1 MQKRI
6 YIETTIPSSYYTLRT
21 DDVSLDRQKLTRQWW
36 DEYAEL
42 FIFTSSTAVET
53 ELRLGTGKTTQDR
66 LALLAGVEIYDPT
79 IEILQIAQIYIDRLI
94 MPKAPQGDAL
104 HLAIASFHQVDAM
117 LTWNCTHLAN
127 PNKFDFIAQI
137 NRELGLT
144 TPELKTPLDY
154 LRGTAQNGK
163 VQPSSKPRNE

>member
-42 FIFTSSTAVET
+42 FILTSSTAVET

-127 PNKFDFIAQI
+127 PNKFDFIARI

-154 LRGTAQNGK
+154 LGGTAQNGK

>member
-21 DDVSLDRQKLTRQWW
+21 DEESLIRQKLTRQWW

-42 FIFTSSTAVET
+42 FLLTSSTAVVQ
-53 ELRLGTGKTTQDR
+53 ELRRGSEPITSNR
-66 LALLAGVEIYDPT
+66 ISLLEDVELFDPTVEIS
-79 IEILQIAQIYIDRLI
+79 QIAQIYMERLI
-94 MPKAPQGDAL
+94 MPQEPQGDAL
-104 HLAIASFHQVDAM
+104 HLAIVSFYRVDIL

-127 PNKFDFIAQI
+127 PNKFDFITRI

-144 TPELKTPLDY
+144 TPELKTPQDY
-154 LRGTAQNGK
+154 LGGAA
-163 VQPSSKPRNE
+163 

>member
-21 DDVSLDRQKLTRQWW
+21 DDVSLTRQKLTRQWW

-42 FIFTSSTAVET
+42 FILTSSTAVID
-53 ELRLGTGKTTQDR
+53 ELEEGSRQVTLDR
-66 LALLAGVEIYDPT
+66 LALLDG
-79 IEILQIAQIYIDRLI
+79 IEILDPTVEIVHIAQIYMEKLI
-94 MPKAPQGDAL
+94 MPQEPQGDAF
-104 HLAIASFHQVDAM
+104 HLAIASFYRVDIL

-127 PNKFDFIAQI
+127 PNKFDFITRI

-144 TPELKTPLDY
+144 TPELKTPHDY
-154 LRGTAQNGK
+154 LGGTA
-163 VQPSSKPRNE
+163 